1 MMRYSN
7 SEAEYRTIGPLQTR
21 IDTHRR
27 YSEHPED
34 VERAVLDVVELGPED
49 ALLDIGSGTG
59 SFLARLRREGH
70 RGRLVG
76 LDTSPA
82 AIEELVK
89 LGSVEAVRAD
99 AVTLPFGDGEFDVVT
114 ARHMLYHVSDPSAAV
129 REVYR
134 VLRPGGWFAAVVNLP
149 DALPETADLLR
160 TVVAR
165 HGLEVPARH
174 ERPLHSGN
182 LNDLI
187 EPVFADVDR
196 SEYRNA
202 LVYPDADA
210 FARYAIAM
218 LSFYGVDQNFPSR
231 GALVDDLVAEAH
243 RRFDASDAVPATKLR
258 LPLRSLAERKEQCR
272 GCCRRG

>member
-1 MMRYSN
+1 MRYCN
-7 SEAEYRTIGPLQTR
+7 SETEYLTIGPLQTR
-21 IDTHRR
+21 IDTHRL

-34 VERAVLDVVELGPED
+34 VERAVWDAVNLARED
-49 ALLDIGSGTG
+49 SLLDIGSGTG

-114 ARHMLYHVSDPSAAV
+114 ARHMLYHVSDPGAAV
-129 REVYR
+129 REAYR

-165 HGLEVPARH
+165 HGVEVADRH
-174 ERPLHSGN
+174 QRPLHSGN
-182 LNDLI
+182 LNDLL
-187 EPVFADVDR
+187 EPVFGDAERIV
-196 SEYRNA
+196 YRNA

-218 LSFYGVDQNFPSR
+218 LSFYGVGQDFPDRSDV
-231 GALVDDLVAEAH
+231 VDDLVAEAQ
-243 RRFDASDAVPATKLR
+243 RRFDESAGSLR
-258 LPLRSLAERKEQCR
+258 ESKGFSVSVA
-272 GCCRRG
+272 RR